1 MNPIDLKTARKLIDF
16 SGGEEALKDLSEMQ
30 IEGVVALQNRI
41 VDSEIGFAY
50 LADEVGMGKTYIA
63 LGVVA
68 ILRYFNPTLRVLYIC
83 PSRNVQEKWERE
95 YKSFVRVNLRFSHG
109 RLRTLGGQPAT
120 PYASCRNV
128 DELLHYAASG
138 YFADYF
144 IGKDS
149 FSISLTDDESEWS
162 KKLERLKQFV
172 PAYEINEIIASKH
185 DVKEQF
191 AGALN
196 YILPTFDLVVIDE
209 AHNFKH
215 DFESSYRNQV
225 LSRVL
230 GVREDGVHAPRIKH
244 ALLLSA
250 TPYDRDLTQ
259 LRNQLKLIG
268 RSELLPD
275 DIEDDR
281 KVVQPKIKRFMVRRL
296 NVLTVNGEQLTRNM
310 YRREWRSGTKA
321 EICLETDEQKLV
333 TALVQKKVGEMLTRQ
348 SESPSFQV
356 GLLASFE
363 SFAES
368 TQSPPVEFDGERK
381 DKQQSDAKDR
391 HVIGRISDSY
401 VKLGLGRTLPHPKM
415 DILVKRLANSIF
427 ENSRKQLVFVRRV
440 KSVNEIK
447 NKLDD
452 AYNNWIRNHI
462 NQELSEYEEPRRMM
476 EEIFASYREA
486 STVRDDDVLGGEFT
500 TSGDSQDE
508 SLPAKNDTFFAWFF
522 RGKIVSEISSKLN
535 VNGGAFPT
543 PDSIRTGLVAKNQV
557 NVTLI
562 EPNWALFLC
571 DKERLDLRKIVE
583 THGEEIAADAGHF
596 VRGDVQDD
604 KLETF
609 QTCQIAFIK
618 WLIENENAFYLRPL
632 FEHLT
637 KQRTKDSVKEI
648 SKENLFHNL
657 ITSTLYTELEKVG
670 LAEAI
675 IPFQRDL
682 WRVLRFKE
690 KTDDLEVAS
699 LLKRFDIHKTLL
711 SFSLRTF
718 HGIVD
723 VYLAR
728 LKQGP
733 GNLTDK
739 TRSQWIKDFVSILLS
754 QKSKTSFSTFCEL
767 KHLAEH
773 LDLIIK
779 NNIPQILELTRD
791 EYPSHLRQ
799 ALSPVSPVIGASGT
813 TSGRRSAQ
821 ARKFRMPGYPL
832 ALVST
837 DVFQEG
843 EDLHLFCDSVVHY
856 GLSSTPVGLEQK
868 AGRVDRVSSMAQRR
882 LLSLNRCAT
891 DEELIQVTYPYVKES
906 IEALQIR
913 QICRNYNEFI
923 DSLRK
928 FSSDEVP
935 VNDTVNLANAL
946 ALDEDIQ
953 EQIRDRLFS
962 PFNPC
967 VAEQNDHCAVESIE
981 KNEDIQNKKVGA
993 ICDLLNS
1000 RLGDDAPKNKD
1011 SRYYFDGDGFETKAS
1026 NLNIK
1031 LNSARASGE
1040 LILSLTQPSNPPD
1053 VEIQDL
1059 NELRKHMNNLS
1070 WRTFHRTFAIDNAAS
1085 SSNYKIFFNAEMLV
1099 GDADSSQSEKISRLF
1114 ERMEIVHDPASY
1126 QVQLSEEIYRHVNS
1140 INENTTIPIDR
1151 FEQTSLRMHK
1161 ENSVTILE
1169 FEFGGQQKP
1178 RFQRVS
1184 LYLCDNRCIFLST
1197 ASDGEFS
1204 RKLPVKDLIKY
1215 TWVRN
1220 RNIDLVEFVLNP
1232 DYEIVGRVVHPAKNM
1247 QWEEFI
1253 YCAYTLA
1260 VETDRLE
1267 YLLHLFDRN

>member
-1 MNPIDLKTARKLIDF
+1 MNPIDLKTARKLVDF
-16 SGGEEALKDLSEMQ
+16 SGGDRALNGLSKIQ
-30 IEGVVALQNRI
+30 IEGAVALQNMI
-41 VDSEIGFAY
+41 VDPNIGFAY

-128 DELLHYAASG
+128 DELLRYAASG

-149 FSISLTDDESEWS
+149 FSISLTNDESEWS
-162 KKLERLKQFV
+162 QKLERLKQFV
-172 PAYEINEIIASKH
+172 PAYEINKIIRSKH
-185 DVKEQF
+185 DVKEQY

-230 GVREDGVHAPRIKH
+230 GVREDGFHTLRIKH

-275 DIEDDR
+275 DIEDDDDL
-281 KVVQPKIKRFMVRRL
+281 VHPIIQSFMVRRL
-296 NVLTVNGEQLTRNM
+296 NVLTVNGKQLTRNM
-310 YRREWRSGTKA
+310 YRREWRSGAKS
-321 EICLETDEQKLV
+321 EISLETDEQKLV
-333 TALVQKKVGEMLTRQ
+333 TALVQKKVGETLTRQ

-368 TQSPPVEFDGERK
+368 TQSPPVEFDGEQK

-452 AYNNWIRNHI
+452 AYNDWIRNHI
-462 NQELSEYEEPRRMM
+462 NQELSDYEEPRRMM
-476 EEIFASYREA
+476 EGIYASYLEA
-486 STVRDDDVLGGEFT
+486 SAVRDDDILGGEFT
-500 TSGDSQDE
+500 TNGDSQDG

-522 RGKIVSEISSKLN
+522 RGQIKDEISCKLE
-535 VNGGAFPT
+535 VNDGGFQT
-543 PDSIRTGLVAKNQV
+543 PDSIRNGLAAKSQV
-557 NVTLI
+557 NVTLV
-562 EPNWALFLC
+562 EPNWAKYLC
-571 DKERLDLRKIVE
+571 CKDNLNLREIVE
-583 THGEEIAADAGHF
+583 THGDKIAANAGHY
-596 VRGDVQDD
+596 VSGDVQDN
-604 KLETF
+604 KLEVS
-609 QTCQIAFIK
+609 QACQIAFIK
-618 WLIENENAFYLRPL
+618 WLIENEDAGYLRPL
-632 FEHLT
+632 FEHLAEN
-637 KQRTKDSVKEI
+637 RIEDSVKEI
-648 SKENLFHNL
+648 SKASLYDNLMAL
-657 ITSTLYTELEKVG
+657 TLYTELEKVG

-675 IPFQRDL
+675 IPFQ
-682 WRVLRFKE
+682 WEIYRVLRSKE
-690 KTDDLEVAS
+690 NSDNLEVAR
-699 LLKRFDIHKTLL
+699 LLKRFDIHKAFL
-711 SFSLRTF
+711 SFVLRTS

-739 TRSQWIKDFVSILLS
+739 TRKQWVKDFVSILLS
-754 QKSKTSFSTFCEL
+754 QKSKSSFSTFCVL

-791 EYPSHLRQ
+791 EYPSHLSQ
-799 ALSPVSPVIGASGT
+799 VLSPVSPVIGASGA

-882 LLSLNRCAT
+882 LLNLNRCAT

-913 QICRNYNEFI
+913 HICRNYNEFI
-923 DSLRK
+923 DSLHK

-935 VNDTVNLANAL
+935 VNDTVNVANAL
-946 ALDEDIQ
+946 ASKENIP
-953 EQIRDRLFS
+953 EQIRGKLSS
-962 PFNPC
+962 PFTPC
-967 VAEQNDHCAVESIE
+967 VVEQNDYCAVESIE

-993 ICDLLNS
+993 ICELLNS
-1000 RLGDDAPKNKD
+1000 RLGDDAPKYKD
-1011 SRYYFDGDGFETKAS
+1011 SRYYFDGDGFEIKAS

-1040 LILSLTQPSNPPD
+1040 LILSLTQPSNPPE
-1053 VEIQDL
+1053 VEIHDP
-1059 NELRKHMNNLS
+1059 NELRKRMYNLS
-1070 WRTFHRTFAIDNAAS
+1070 WRTFHRTFAIEDAAS
-1085 SSNYKIFFNAEMLV
+1085 DSNYKIFFNAEMLV
-1099 GDADSSQSEKISRLF
+1099 GDADSLQSEKISRLF
-1114 ERMEIVHDPASY
+1114 ERMEIVHDPANY
-1126 QVQLSEEIYRHVNS
+1126 QNQLSEEISRHVNS

-1151 FEQTSLRMHK
+1151 FEQTRLRTRK
-1161 ENSVTILE
+1161 KNSVTILE
-1169 FEFGGQQKP
+1169 FEFGGQQIP

-1184 LYLCDNRCIFLST
+1184 LYLCDNRCVFLST

-1204 RKLPVKDLIKY
+1204 RKLPVKDLIRY

-1220 RNIDLVEFVLNP
+1220 RHIDLVEFLLNP
-1232 DYEIVGRVVHPAKNM
+1232 NCDVVGRVVHPVIDM
-1247 QWEEFI
+1247 QWDEFI

-1260 VETDRLE
+1260 AETDRLE
-1267 YLLHLFDRN
+1267 YLLHLIDRN